1 MTAANARWQLYLIDE
16 GVRFVHYSTN
26 KVRRQ
31 FGLDQDVPN
40 DFSAILEST
49 TFFWP
54 FLQPITFQFWS
65 KHFTAITISSS
76 QREGLCTVV
85 MHKYWQA
92 MITSFGQELLGSH
105 GVSLIPLDDFH
116 AIISTNPR
124 LLLPTKFVVVYARK

>member
-49 TFFWP
+49 TFVWP

-65 KHFTAITISSS
+65 KHFTAITISGS
-76 QREGLCTVV
+76 QREGFCTAT
-85 MHKYWQA
+85 MHKY
-92 MITSFGQELLGSH
+92 
-105 GVSLIPLDDFH
+105 
-116 AIISTNPR
+116 
-124 LLLPTKFVVVYARK
+124 